1 MTSSTSS
8 SFHPSS
14 KSVFSLAVIVAA
26 LGYFV
31 DIYDLLLFSIIRV
44 PSLQSF
50 GLTKEQITIDG
61 ESIIMWQMAGLLIGG
76 IIWGIMGDK
85 KGRLSVLFG
94 SIILYSL
101 ANIANG
107 FVENVDQYKIIR
119 FIAGL
124 GLAGELGAGITLV
137 SELTPKE
144 KRGVAT
150 SLVAGIGL
158 TGAVVAFIMKENFNW
173 RTCYFIGGGLGLL
186 LLILRIS
193 VFESGMFHQ
202 VKKLN
207 VQRGNFLMLFNDR
220 NRLKRYVLGILI
232 GLPTWFVI
240 GVLVTFS
247 GEFGEQMGIK
257 EKIDPGKAI
266 MYAYAAISIGDILI
280 GFISQW
286 FKSRKKALFLFYG
299 ITAVFMI
306 LFFTVQWNGSAEKMY
321 WICAGLGFGTGF
333 WAIFVTM
340 AAEQFGTNL
349 RATAATTIP
358 NMVRGMLT
366 VLILPLFKGL
376 RNLTDY
382 YTGGWLTAVIIMIIT
397 ILAALFTSE
406 TFGKDLNYVEG
417 DEVVPSP

>member
-1 MTSSTSS
+1 MQSPKPASI
-8 SFHPSS
+8 
-14 KSVFSLAVIVAA
+14 LNIAVIVAA

-31 DIYDLLLFSIIRV
+31 DIYDLLLFGIIRL
-44 PSLQSF
+44 PSLRSF
-50 GLTKEQITIDG
+50 GLTEEQVLTDG
-61 ESIIMWQMAGLLIGG
+61 ESILQWQMWGLLLGG
-76 IIWGIMGDK
+76 IIAGVIGDK

-107 FVENVDQYKIIR
+107 FVENVQQYKYIR

-137 SELTPKE
+137 SEIISKE
-144 KRGVAT
+144 KRGIAT

-158 TGAVVAFIMKENFNW
+158 TGAVVAFIMKENFHW

-186 LLILRIS
+186 LLVLRIS
-193 VFESGMFHQ
+193 VFESGMFQQ
-202 VKKLN
+202 VKKEGI
-207 VQRGNFLMLFNDR
+207 QRGNFFMLFTNGER
-220 NRLKRYVLGILI
+220 FKRYICGILI

-247 GEFGEQMGIK
+247 SEFGKWFGIK
-257 EKIDPGKAI
+257 DKIDPGKAI

-280 GFISQW
+280 GFVSQW
-286 FKSRKKALFLFYG
+286 LKSRKKALFIFYG
-299 ITAVFMI
+299 ITALFMV
-306 LFFTVQWNGSAEKMY
+306 LFFTTQWNGSAEKMY

-340 AAEQFGTNL
+340 GAEQFGTNL

-358 NMVRGMLT
+358 NMVRGMLAIF
-366 VLILPLFKGL
+366 ILPLFKWL
-376 RNLTDY
+376 RNMDGVGY
-382 YTGGWLTAVIIMIIT
+382 VNGGIYAAIIIMVIT
-397 ILAALFTSE
+397 IVAALLTKE
-406 TFGKDLNYVEG
+406 TFNKDLNFIEK
-417 DEVVPSP
+417 

>member
-1 MTSSTSS
+1 MNQPKTA
-8 SFHPSS
+8 
-14 KSVFSLAVIVAA
+14 SLFNVAVVVAA

-31 DIYDLLLFSIIRV
+31 DIYDLLLFGIIRV

-50 GLTKEQITIDG
+50 GLSADQVLTDG
-61 ESIIMWQMAGLLIGG
+61 EAILKWQMWGLLIGG
-76 IIWGIMGDK
+76 IVAGVIGDRR
-85 KGRLSVLFG
+85 GRLSVLFG

-107 FVENVDQYKIIR
+107 FVETVDQYKWIR

-158 TGAVVAFIMKENFNW
+158 TGAVVAFIMKENFHW

-193 VFESGMFHQ
+193 VFESGMFHE
-202 VKKLN
+202 VKKMN
-207 VQRGNFLMLFNDR
+207 VQRGNFFMLFTNA
-220 NRLKRYVLGILI
+220 NRFKRYLCGILI

-247 GEFGEQMGIK
+247 SEFGKWFGIT
-257 EKIDPGKAI
+257 EKIDPGKSI
-266 MYAYAAISIGDILI
+266 MFAYAAISIGDIAI
-280 GFISQW
+280 GFVSQW
-286 FKSRKKALFLFYG
+286 MKSRKRALYLFYA
-299 ITAVFMI
+299 ITVLFMV
-306 LFFTVQWNGSAEKMY
+306 LFFTIQWNGSAAKMY

-340 AAEQFGTNL
+340 GAEQFGTNL

-358 NMVRGMLT
+358 NMVRGMLAIF
-366 VLILPLFKGL
+366 ILPLFQWLRGLEGVGYVKGGI
-376 RNLTDY
+376 Y
-382 YTGGWLTAVIIMIIT
+382 TAVIIMIIT
-397 ILAALFTSE
+397 IIAAVFTKE
-406 TFGKDLNYVEG
+406 TFHKDLNFIE
-417 DEVVPSP
+417 E

>member
-1 MTSSTSS
+1 MTQSQNK
-8 SFHPSS
+8 PA
-14 KSVFSLAVIVAA
+14 SVFNIAVVVAA

-31 DIYDLLLFSIIRV
+31 DIYDLLLFSITRV
-44 PSLQSF
+44 PALKSLQLSDA
-50 GLTKEQITIDG
+50 QILSEG
-61 ESIIMWQMAGLLIGG
+61 ESIIMWQMGGLLIGG

-107 FVENVDQYKIIR
+107 FIQTADQFKIIR
-119 FIAGL
+119 FIAGI

-137 SELTPKE
+137 SELTPKN
-144 KRGVAT
+144 KRGIAT

-158 TGAVVAFIMKENFNW
+158 TGAVVAFIMKENFDW
-173 RTCYFIGGGLGLL
+173 RTCYFIGGGLGLVL
-186 LLILRIS
+186 LLLRIS
-193 VFESGMFHQ
+193 VFESGMFSEL
-202 VKKLN
+202 KKTN
-207 VQRGNFLMLFNDR
+207 VRRGNFFMLLN
-220 NRLKRYVLGILI
+220 NKERLKKYVCSILL

-247 GEFGEQMGIK
+247 SEFGKQMGIA

-280 GFISQW
+280 GLISQW
-286 FKSRKKALFLFYG
+286 FKSRKKALYLFYA
-299 ITAVFMI
+299 ITILFMV
-306 LFFTVQWNGSAEKMY
+306 LFFTIQYNGTAAGMY

-340 AAEQFGTNL
+340 GAEQFGTNI

-366 VLILPLFKGL
+366 IMILPLFKLFRGV
-376 RNLTDY
+376 TDY
-382 YTGGWLTAVIIMIIT
+382 ITGGWMTAIVVMAIAIT
-397 ILAALFTSE
+397 AAILVKE
-406 TFGKDLNYVEG
+406 TFHKDLNYIE
-417 DEVVPSP
+417 E

>member
-1 MTSSTSS
+1 MTT
-8 SFHPSS
+8 
-14 KSVFSLAVIVAA
+14 KQQGILSVPVIVAA

-44 PSLQSF
+44 PSLTSL

-61 ESIIMWQMAGLLIGG
+61 ESIIMWQMAGLLLGG

-85 KGRLSVLFG
+85 RGRLSVLFG

-107 FVENVDQYKIIR
+107 FVQTVDQYAAIR

-137 SELTPKE
+137 SEITPKE
-144 KRGVAT
+144 KRGIAT

-158 TGAVVAFIMKENFNW
+158 LGAVLAFIMKETFEW

-193 VFESGMFHQ
+193 VVESGMYNM
-202 VKKLN
+202 VKKTE
-207 VQRGNFLMLFNDR
+207 VQRGNFFMLFTNADR
-220 NRLKRYVLGILI
+220 FKRYLLGILI
-232 GLPTWFVI
+232 GLPTWFTI

-247 GEFGEQMGIK
+247 GEFGERMGIS

-266 MYAYAAISIGDILI
+266 MYAYVGISAGDILI

-286 FKSRKKALFLFYG
+286 FRSRKKALYLFYFL
-299 ITAVFMI
+299 TAVFMV
-306 LFFTVQWNGSAEKMY
+306 LYFTIQWNGTAAGMY
-321 WICAGLGFGTGF
+321 WICAGLGFATGF

-366 VLILPLFKGL
+366 VLILPMFKTL
-376 RNLTDY
+376 RSVTNDY
-382 YTGGWLTAVIIMIIT
+382 VTGGWLTAIILMIIT
-397 ILAALFTSE
+397 FIAIYYTRE
-406 TFGKDLNYVEG
+406 TFGKDLNYLEH
-417 DEVVPSP
+417 

>member
-1 MTSSTSS
+1 MHKSSHSI
-8 SFHPSS
+8 F
-14 KSVFSLAVIVAA
+14 SVAVLVAA

-44 PSLQSF
+44 PSLQSL
-50 GLTKEQITIDG
+50 GLSKEQITTDG
-61 ESIIMWQMAGLLIGG
+61 ESIIIWQMAGLLIGG
-76 IIWGIMGDK
+76 IIWGVMGDR

-94 SIILYSL
+94 SIILYSV

-107 FVENVDQYKIIR
+107 FVQNVEQYKLIR

-137 SELTPKE
+137 SELTSKE

-158 TGAVVAFIMKENFNW
+158 TGAVVAFIMKQNFDW

-186 LLILRIS
+186 LLVLRIS
-193 VFESGMFHQ
+193 VFESGMFHD
-202 VKKLN
+202 VKNMN
-207 VQRGNFLMLFNDR
+207 VKRGNFFMLFTNK
-220 NRLKRYVLGILI
+220 NRLKRYLLNIFI

-247 GEFGEQMGIK
+247 GEFGEKMGIT

-266 MYAYAAISIGDILI
+266 MFAYAAISIGDILI
-280 GFISQW
+280 GLISQW
-286 FKSRKKALFLFYG
+286 FRSRKKALFLFYG
-299 ITAVFMI
+299 ITVVFMI
-306 LFFTVQWNGSAEKMY
+306 LFFTIQWGGSANRMY

-358 NMVRGMLT
+358 NMVRGMLAIF
-366 VLILPLFKGL
+366 ILPLFKAL

-382 YTGGWLTAVIIMIIT
+382 YTGGWITAIIIMLIT
-397 ILAALFTSE
+397 ITAALFIEE
-406 TFGKDLNYVEG
+406 TFGKDLNYVE
-417 DEVVPSP
+417 S

>member
-1 MTSSTSS
+1 MNKPSTS
-8 SFHPSS
+8 
-14 KSVFSLAVIVAA
+14 VFNVAVLVAA

-44 PSLQSF
+44 PSLKSF
-50 GLTKEQITIDG
+50 GLSPELITSDG
-61 ESIIMWQMAGLLIGG
+61 ELIIMWQMAGLLLGG
-76 IIWGIMGDK
+76 IIWGVMGDK

-94 SIILYSL
+94 SIILYSI

-107 FVENVDQYKIIR
+107 FVQNVEQYKIIR

-137 SELTPKE
+137 SELIVKE
-144 KRGVAT
+144 KRGIAT

-158 TGAVVAFIMKENFNW
+158 TGAVFAFIMKSNFDW

-186 LLILRIS
+186 LLLMRIS
-193 VFESGMFHQ
+193 VFESGMFNQ
-202 VKKLN
+202 VKN
-207 VQRGNFLMLFNDR
+207 TSVQRGNFLMLFSDAARFKKYFLN
-220 NRLKRYVLGILI
+220 ILI

-240 GVLVTFS
+240 GVLITFS
-247 GEFGEQMGIK
+247 GEFGEKMGIK

-286 FKSRKKALFLFYG
+286 LKSRKKALYIFYG
-299 ITAVFMI
+299 ITVLFML
-306 LFFTVQWNGSAEKMY
+306 LFFTVQWNGSAEGMY

-340 AAEQFGTNL
+340 GAEQFGTNL

-358 NMVRGMLT
+358 NMVRGMLAIF
-366 VLILPLFKGL
+366 ILPMFKGF
-376 RNLTDY
+376 RNITDY
-382 YTGGWLTAVIIMIIT
+382 VTAGWICAIIIMIIST
-397 ILAALFTSE
+397 IAVIFIKE
-406 TFGKDLNYVEG
+406 TFGKDLDFIET
-417 DEVVPSP
+417 